1 MPGEPSRKRQRADPI
16 TVGKSQTFDK
26 LLELVGTGGANI
38 STATEIA
45 RTVEAD
51 FALPPSSGLVKLAKC
66 GAHGACSQNDE
77 RDFRRLV
84 KGAYGMN
91 LEPYTIKVTLEAS
104 QLCLC

>member
-1 MPGEPSRKRQRADPI
+1 M
-16 TVGKSQTFDK
+16 GKSQTFDK
-26 LLELVGTGGANI
+26 LLELVGTGAANV

-51 FALPPSSGLVKLAKC
+51 FALSPSSGLGKLAKC
-66 GAHGACSQNDE
+66 GAHGACCQNDE

-91 LEPYTIKVTLEAS
+91 LEPYTIKLTLEAP